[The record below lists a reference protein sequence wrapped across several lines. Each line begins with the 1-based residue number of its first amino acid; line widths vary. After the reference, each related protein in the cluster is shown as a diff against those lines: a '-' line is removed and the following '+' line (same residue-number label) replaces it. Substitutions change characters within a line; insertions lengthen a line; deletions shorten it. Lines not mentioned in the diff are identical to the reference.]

1 VRVLGNKELTN
12 NKLAAILNSSQSKTP
27 CGGDAWIN
35 GSIAAVRN
43 LLDRGYTV
51 ITSLYLNTWELVV
64 YLVSEYGGSQVIV
77 SPVAG
82 EDLGYDLYYKA
93 SKQFKLDKDKTAMVF
108 VSPESDSKK
117 LKAAWFK
124 RDQAIFRMA
133 DLLAPVS
140 IRPRG
145 KMERLLSETEKEIE
159 SKFRIDYAGPLVQPP
174 KYDFKKAAFT
184 DTEWDYIV
192 HWTRTHHGP
201 WPGESKYEF
210 YKRLV
215 NSGTEYPN
223 NAFNSL
229 KNMVRERKVYAS
241 SERIRKSIRCIGF
254 SDLEPESM
262 LKLMRW
268 LPKRVRWNFEPYG
281 IAVRKVAAEKAG
293 IRQVIYGD
301 DDLYEK
307 LSEDD
312 KPYFQSRGKKDV
324 DWSEEHEWRKIGDL
338 AIGDIPDD
346 NLMLISWRKK
356 EAEEL
361 TEITGIRC
369 ISLNND

>member
-27 CGGDAWIN
+27 CGEDAWIN
-35 GSIAAVRN
+35 GSVAAVRN
-43 LLDRGYTV
+43 LLDRGNTV
-51 ITSLYLNTWELVV
+51 ITSLYLNTWELLV

-77 SPVAG
+77 SPVTG
-82 EDLGYDLYYKA
+82 ENLGYNLYYKTI
-93 SKQFKLDKDKTAMVF
+93 KQFKLDKNKTAMVF
-108 VSPESDSKK
+108 VKPESDSKK
-117 LKAAWFK
+117 PKAAWFR
-124 RDQAIFRMA
+124 RDQAIFKMA

-159 SKFRIDYAGPLVQPP
+159 SKFRIDYVGPLVQPP
-174 KYDFKKAAFT
+174 KYDFKKATFT
-184 DTEWDYIV
+184 DAKWDYIV

-223 NAFNSL
+223 KAFNSL
-229 KNMVRERKVYAS
+229 KNMIRERKVYAS